1 MQPARDRE
9 QPRSAETAASRRE
22 PRQLDAEFSAPALL
36 AVMGIASLALALA
49 FYFLVNEHERR
60 PDAPVRPAMSE
71 RSALGFRALA
81 DLMVALDIPVRPMS
95 MINGAD
101 ERGRSVVLV
110 PEVARPEIVESMR
123 SRFDDARA
131 IVLILQKRIPTEQ
144 RERMKGGPPIELIPI
159 DQVRNVLSR
168 IDPSATLERPPEP
181 VAGWRT
187 ADTGVAPTLSS
198 PQLIGS
204 GAIEPLIGVKEGA
217 LIARAIDDTGT
228 GRAAVYVV
236 GDPDPFMNH
245 GLDDGKNAELAIAFV
260 KKLLGEDGILVIGE
274 GAAGSLGP
282 QSFWLE
288 MFRFP
293 LLVITLGLA
302 AVFALIC
309 LSAWSRF
316 GGFAVERSALTPGR
330 RTILDS
336 SVALIGNGGQPGAVL
351 KHYWLDKQRIV
362 GRRFKASRLADAESL
377 ARFIAPIEAE
387 RRVSITSSQIGEACN
402 RLRRSND
409 PVEAVALARRIH
421 QWQREMEG
429 GK

>member
-144 RERMKGGPPIELIPI
+144 RERMKGGP
-159 DQVRNVLSR
+159 
-168 IDPSATLERPPEP
+168 
-181 VAGWRT
+181 
-187 ADTGVAPTLSS
+187 
-198 PQLIGS
+198 
-204 GAIEPLIGVKEGA
+204 
-217 LIARAIDDTGT
+217 
-228 GRAAVYVV
+228 
-236 GDPDPFMNH
+236 
-245 GLDDGKNAELAIAFV
+245 
-260 KKLLGEDGILVIGE
+260 
-274 GAAGSLGP
+274 
-282 QSFWLE
+282 
-288 MFRFP
+288 
-293 LLVITLGLA
+293 
-302 AVFALIC
+302 
-309 LSAWSRF
+309 
-316 GGFAVERSALTPGR
+316 
-330 RTILDS
+330 
-336 SVALIGNGGQPGAVL
+336 
-351 KHYWLDKQRIV
+351 
-362 GRRFKASRLADAESL
+362 
-377 ARFIAPIEAE
+377 
-387 RRVSITSSQIGEACN
+387 
-402 RLRRSND
+402 
-409 PVEAVALARRIH
+409 
-421 QWQREMEG
+421 
-429 GK
+429 